1 MYEGQGVPASSR
13 KSEVGGSVLLLLPG
27 AALKERTR
35 AFRPVVANPWLVAA
49 LSGMVPAEPALAL
62 ELGLGLG

>member
-13 KSEVGGSVLLLLPG
+13 KSEGGGVLLLLPG
-27 AALKERTR
+27 ASLKERTR